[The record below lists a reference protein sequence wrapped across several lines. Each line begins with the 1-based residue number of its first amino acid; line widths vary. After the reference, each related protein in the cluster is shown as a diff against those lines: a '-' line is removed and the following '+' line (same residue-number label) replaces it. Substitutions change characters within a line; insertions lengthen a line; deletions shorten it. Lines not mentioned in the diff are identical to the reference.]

1 MSVFYESITRN
12 RTLCFCFLDQNIA
25 GGNSDSMYDD
35 AGSYDSE
42 LYDDVSFNIDQ
53 AFDDESADEDYH
65 LNEDFLH
72 DYIALSKCNID
83 SHTKSEKNY

>member
-1 MSVFYESITRN
+1 MSDFMSLLQEIEHYV
-12 RTLCFCFLDQNIA
+12 CVFLDQNIA
-25 GGNSDSMYDD
+25 GGSNDSMYDD

-53 AFDDESADEDYH
+53 AFDYESADEDYQ

-83 SHTKSEKNY
+83 SHTESKKNY

>member
-1 MSVFYESITRN
+1 
-12 RTLCFCFLDQNIA
+12 
-25 GGNSDSMYDD
+25 MYDD

-53 AFDDESADEDYH
+53 AFDYESADEDYQ

-72 DYIALSKCNID
+72 DYIALSECNID
-83 SHTKSEKNY
+83 SHTESKKNY